1 MQNSTFFKFGK
12 NEEKIEEAIYS
23 LRRLPGGT
31 QNYEEGAVQE
41 HFETSVDTDTI
52 SMTASLFK
60 GSVANFDDF
69 LTVGSK
75 RLAAQFEI
83 N

>member
-1 MQNSTFFKFGK
+1 MQNRTFFKSGK
-12 NEEKIEEAIYS
+12 NEEEIEEAIYA

-31 QNYEEGAVQE
+31 QPYEEGAVQE
-41 HFETSVDTDTI
+41 YFKTSVDTDTI

-60 GSVANFDDF
+60 GSVADYDDF

-75 RLAAQFEI
+75 RPAAQFEI